1 VTITLA
7 GITVDRVSS
16 AAAAAAAADADAD
29 ADVLYLHVG
38 DPEGAVDFD
47 ESPEGHHV
55 RFDVDGSLVGSRCCT
70 RARSSIARGGCAWVP
85 ER

>member
-1 VTITLA
+1 MTITLA
-7 GITVDRVSS
+7 GIASTAFSD
-16 AAAAAAAADADAD
+16 DADAD

-55 RFDVDGSLVGSRCCT
+55 RFDADGSLITLLHLREIID
-70 RARSSIARGGCAWVP
+70 R
-85 ER
+85 ERRMRLGA